1 VSTPTIPRGRG
12 LFEVHHPD
20 GHREVTDNIRR
31 LVGADRAP
39 GSVLIAVA
47 GWLLAALAGGLLFVS
62 FSGQFRYIFLARHQP
77 VSSLIEA
84 LMFDVGM
91 VIFSLLA
98 LGLARAGKAARTE
111 RALIMAC
118 SAGSAA
124 MNYAAADVASPRSV
138 IAFTAAPVFLA
149 VVVDRVIAVIRR
161 HVLADSEASPW
172 TAMGGALLAVTRLVG
187 LVALYSLRFVL
198 AAPSTAGGLR
208 RLVLDA
214 APLPELRESGSPE
227 VPAIEPPPTKK
238 AALLALYRVHPE
250 YGNRAAASKVA
261 SELAAQA
268 GLTAGTAR
276 AYLYRELE
284 GRAS

>member
-1 VSTPTIPRGRG
+1 VSTPTLPRGRG

-39 GSVLIAVA
+39 GSILIAVA

-98 LGLARAGKAARTE
+98 LGLARAGNAARTE

-172 TAMGGALLAVTRLVG
+172 TALGGALLAVTRLAGV
-187 LVALYSLRFVL
+187 VALYSLRFAL
-198 AAPSTAGGLR
+198 AAPETARGIR

-227 VPAIEPPPTKK
+227 VRAIEPAPTKK

-250 YGNRAAASKVA
+250 YGNRAAASRVA
-261 SELAAQA
+261 GELAAQA

-284 GRAS
+284 GSAS